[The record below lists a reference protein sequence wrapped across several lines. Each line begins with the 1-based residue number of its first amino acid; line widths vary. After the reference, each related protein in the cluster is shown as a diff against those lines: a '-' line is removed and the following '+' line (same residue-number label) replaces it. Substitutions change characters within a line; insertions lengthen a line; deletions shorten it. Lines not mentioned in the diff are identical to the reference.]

1 MKIKNNFQLQENLE
15 GFSVQQNPVLL
26 VLAIRG
32 IAS

>member
-1 MKIKNNFQLQENLE
+1 MKILNNFQLQENPK
-15 GFSVQQNPVLL
+15 GFSVQQNIVLL